1 MACALDRI
9 QASDGNGDGV
19 SYPRLCP
26 LYRPGGC
33 AGRGVGCGVGDC
45 LGAGGGRGYDGFSG
59 LDRFGYG
66 FAGVGV
72 GGVVD
77 ERAVAGYYA
86 ITSGFVESGRGN
98 CGCDWTGAPVRQ
110 RGRRDANPLTGQ
122 HLAIWRRQ

>member
-9 QASDGNGDGV
+9 QAFDGSGDGIGDL
-19 SYPRLCP
+19 RLRP

-33 AGRGVGCGVGDC
+33 AGGGVGCGLGDR
-45 LGAGGGRGYDGFSG
+45 LSAGGGRGYNGFSG
-59 LDRFGYG
+59 FDGFGYG
-66 FAGVGV
+66 FVGV

-77 ERAVAGYYA
+77 ERAGAGYYA

-98 CGCDWTGAPVRQ
+98 CGCDWTGAPGRERV
-110 RGRRDANPLTGQ
+110 RRDANPLTGQ